1 MKYVYIIC
9 PFIAIIICQLIK
21 FLVEII
27 KYNKVNIYRLFN
39 GNGGIPSTHTTFI
52 SSITMLIGFKQGFDT
67 PLFALAFI
75 VSLIIAYDGMGV
87 RLETEKQ
94 ANAINELGKIKKLN
108 FKLKDK
114 LGHKPIEI
122 LAGYIL
128 GTFIAIIFSCL

>member
-94 ANAINELGKIKKLN
+94 AKSKSTPPTPPARSPTSK
-108 FKLKDK
+108 
-114 LGHKPIEI
+114 
-122 LAGYIL
+122 
-128 GTFIAIIFSCL
+128 FSPA